1 RRRSPA
7 REAVVRAR
15 LWPRCGQ
22 AGPRGQRREAAGP
35 AGGNRQLGAR
45 GWQLGGAEGGSGL
58 PEASPALRDRQTD
71 RQTAGKRSLG
81 TRPPRGRHPTPLQ
94 RSWPSPRVTLPL
106 PGEQQKTARRPEVPK
121 GRRLP
126 NSLEAK
132 PHGRVSSRGRR
143 PQHGPGPG
151 AAPEQRSG
159 LPIAFIVAFRG
170 SHDPA
175 SARPGPSQEA
185 RAAAGEAWLQCGP
198 DAGRA
203 VPGGCGAHLLRA
215 HAPGGHAALP
225 AHRRAAPQPAGP
237 AAPATQS
244 HTAGRGIPDPQSRV
258 CLGRAQ
264 SQEDG
269 DYINANYI
277 RGYDGQDKAYIAT
290 QGPMPNTV
298 SDFWEMV
305 WQEEA
310 PLIIMLTQL
319 REGKEK
325 CVHYWPTEEET
336 YGPFRIRVQDV
347 RERPEYTVRTLTI
360 QHQEQRRALKHILF
374 SAWPD
379 HQTPESAG
387 PLLRLVAEVE
397 DGPETGARSGP
408 IVVHCS
414 AGIGRTGCFIATR
427 IGCQQLKARGEVD
440 ILSIVC
446 QLRLDR
452 GGMIQTAE
460 QYQFLHHTLALFA
473 AQLPEEPSP

>member
-1 RRRSPA
+1 MTQPPPDQAPA
-7 REAVVRAR
+7 RKHVRLQER
-15 LWPRCGQ
+15 
-22 AGPRGQRREAAGP
+22 RGS
-35 AGGNRQLGAR
+35 NV
-45 GWQLGGAEGGSGL
+45 
-58 PEASPALRDRQTD
+58 ALMLDV
-71 RQTAGKRSLG
+71 RSLG
-81 TRPPRGRHPTPLQ
+81 AVEPICSVRTPQ
-94 RSWPSPRVTLPL
+94 EVTL
-106 PGEQQKTARRPEVPK
+106 
-121 GRRLP
+121 
-126 NSLEAK
+126 
-132 PHGRVSSRGRR
+132 H
-143 PQHGPGPG
+143 
-151 AAPEQRSG
+151 
-159 LPIAFIVAFRG
+159 F
-170 SHDPA
+170 
-175 SARPGPSQEA
+175 
-185 RAAAGEAWLQCGP
+185 
-198 DAGRA
+198 
-203 VPGGCGAHLLRA
+203 LR
-215 HAPGGHAALP
+215 
-225 AHRRAAPQPAGP
+225 
-237 AAPATQS
+237 
-244 HTAGRGIPDPQSRV
+244 TAGRPLSRQALQHRPPSPTQLEEEFLRIPSNFVSPEDLDIPGHASKDRYKTILPNPQSRV

-269 DYINANYI
+269 NYINANYI
-277 RGYDGQDKAYIAT
+277 RGYGGQDKAYIAT

-310 PLIIMLTQL
+310 PLIVMLTQL

-360 QHQEQRRALKHILF
+360 Q
-374 SAWPD
+374 
-379 HQTPESAG
+379 TPESAG

-397 DGPETGARSGP
+397 DSPETAASSGP

-427 IGCQQLKARGEVD
+427 IGCQQLKAQGEVD
-440 ILSIVC
+440 VLGIVC

>member
-1 RRRSPA
+1 MLSSCPLLPVRPA
-7 REAVVRAR
+7 TSRHC
-15 LWPRCGQ
+15 PG
-22 AGPRGQRREAAGP
+22 
-35 AGGNRQLGAR
+35 LG
-45 GWQLGGAEGGSGL
+45 LCCSE
-58 PEASPALRDRQTD
+58 
-71 RQTAGKRSLG
+71 
-81 TRPPRGRHPTPLQ
+81 TP
-94 RSWPSPRVTLPL
+94 
-106 PGEQQKTARRPEVPK
+106 
-121 GRRLP
+121 
-126 NSLEAK
+126 
-132 PHGRVSSRGRR
+132 
-143 PQHGPGPG
+143 
-151 AAPEQRSG
+151 
-159 LPIAFIVAFRG
+159 
-170 SHDPA
+170 
-175 SARPGPSQEA
+175 
-185 RAAAGEAWLQCGP
+185 CGP
-198 DAGRA
+198 
-203 VPGGCGAHLLRA
+203 LLFEGTLTGTGLSSCR
-215 HAPGGHAALP
+215 PCMRLLCWLP
-225 AHRRAAPQPAGP
+225 FDLCWF
-237 AAPATQS
+237 S
-244 HTAGRGIPDPQSRV
+244 LLDPQSRV

-310 PLIIMLTQL
+310 PLIVMLTQL

-336 YGPFRIRVQDV
+336 YGPFHIRVQDV

-440 ILSIVC
+440 ILGIVC